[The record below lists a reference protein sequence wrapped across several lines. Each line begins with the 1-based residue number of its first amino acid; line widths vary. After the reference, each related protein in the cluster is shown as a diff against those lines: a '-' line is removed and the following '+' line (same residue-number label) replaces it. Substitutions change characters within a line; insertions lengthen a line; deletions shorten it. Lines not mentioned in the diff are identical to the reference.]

1 MWRYVVKRLLYLIPV
16 IIGVSLLIFVLMD
29 LAPGDIVTMK
39 IGEDALLSDE
49 QIAELYAVYNLDKPL
64 LVRYLDYMKG
74 FLQGDL
80 GTSYTTG
87 EPVLELYLNRLP
99 ATLKLAFAAVLVSII
114 ISIPLGI
121 LSAMKR
127 GTLTD
132 NTASFGMLLGLS
144 IPNFWLGLVLIIF
157 FSLTLHWLPTG
168 GDKGTLDYLIM
179 PAITHGTA
187 LTAQL
192 GRTTRSSMLDVIRQD
207 YLRTVRAKGAG
218 ERYVIWR
225 HALKNALIPILTIIG
240 TQLAAALGGSLVT
253 ETVFAWPGTG
263 RLLMDSI
270 NGRDIP
276 MVTGILIIKTIAMSL
291 IMLIVDLLY
300 AAVDPRI
307 RAQYIRKGRKKA

>member
-29 LAPGDIVTMK
+29 LAPGDIVTLK
-39 IGEDALLSDE
+39 IGEDAAMSE
-49 QIAELYAVYNLDKPL
+49 EEIAELYAAYNLDKPL
-64 LVRYLDYMKG
+64 PVRYIEYMQH
-74 FLQGDL
+74 FIRGDL
-80 GTSYTTG
+80 GDSYATG
-87 EPVLELYLNRLP
+87 EPVLELYVSRLP
-99 ATLKLAFAAVLVSII
+99 ATLRLALASILVSII

-127 GTLTD
+127 GSITD
-132 NTASFGMLLGLS
+132 NLSSFGMLLGLS

-168 GDKGTLDYLIM
+168 GDKGTIEYLIM
-179 PAITHGTA
+179 PAITLGTA

-240 TQLAAALGGSLVT
+240 TQLAAALGGSVVT

-276 MVTGILIIKTIAMSL
+276 MVTGILLIKTIVMSL
-291 IMLIVDLLY
+291 IMLAVDLLY

-307 RAQYIRKGRKKA
+307 RAQYIRQGRKKA

>member
-39 IGEDALLSDE
+39 MGEDAQLSDE

-64 LVRYLDYMKG
+64 LIRYLDYMKG
-74 FLQGDL
+74 FIQGNL

-87 EPVLELYLNRLP
+87 EPVLAIYLNRLP

-132 NTASFGMLLGLS
+132 NAASFGMLVGLS
-144 IPNFWLGLVLIIF
+144 ILNFWLGLVLIIF

-168 GDKGTLDYLIM
+168 GDKGTLEYLIM
-179 PAITHGTA
+179 PAITHGT
-187 LTAQL
+187 
-192 GRTTRSSMLDVIRQD
+192 
-207 YLRTVRAKGAG
+207 
-218 ERYVIWR
+218 
-225 HALKNALIPILTIIG
+225 ILTIIG
-240 TQLAAALGGSLVT
+240 TQLAAALGGSVVT